1 MRTRSLQRRLVAV
14 ASLSAVAVLGIAGCT
29 STDEPAGGSSATV
42 DESVLGTPNKATGTP
57 VTIGFISEGKAAA
70 YDNTEEIRS
79 AQVAASYIN
88 DYLGGING
96 HPVNLKV
103 CEAQGNPATATDCAN
118 QMVSAGVPAVI
129 EGALGTVDQTVD
141 VLTKANVP
149 MVLHFTSSPKTLQT
163 PGVFGLMNGTASIF
177 GTPAALAKEN
187 NITQAA
193 IVSIDVPAAVAGAN
207 QLGKLTFGNAGAKA
221 EVVAIPPGTPDP
233 TPQITAANKNKPGL
247 YSVLG
252 TPDFCTP
259 VFKSIRSVAPDAEIV
274 AIDRCV
280 QPGAGESIPGGYEG
294 IKVGTTSNLDP
305 STEDV
310 KLLTAALAKYSDSTE
325 VTSNTGYG
333 WAPVLAFARAMNAAK
348 VTDLTPQTVAA
359 GMKSAPAQEY
369 PLTNGIMFQCNGKAF
384 PLSPNVCSSAGIVAT
399 ADENGDL
406 SDYQIVDDP
415 SLFVPPSR

>member
-1 MRTRSLQRRLVAV
+1 MRTRSLRRRMVAA

-29 STDEPAGGSSATV
+29 STDEPAAGSSAAV
-42 DESVLGTPNKATGTP
+42 DESVLGTPNKATGSP

-70 YDNTEEIRS
+70 YDNTEEIRA
-79 AQVAASYIN
+79 AQVAVSYIN

-96 HPVNLKV
+96 HPITLKT
-103 CEAQGNPATATDCAN
+103 CEAQGNPASATDCAN
-118 QMVSAGVPAVI
+118 QMVTAGVPAVI

-141 VLTKANVP
+141 VLTKANIPLV
-149 MVLHFTSSPKTLQT
+149 MHFTSSPKTMTT
-163 PGVFGLMNGTASIF
+163 PGVYGLMNGMASIF
-177 GTPAALAKEN
+177 GTPALLAKKEE
-187 NITQAA
+187 IKQAA
-193 IVSIDVPAAVAGAN
+193 MVSIDVPAAISAAN

-233 TPQITAANKNKPGL
+233 TPQITAANKNKPGM

-259 VFKSIRSVAPDAEIV
+259 VFKSVRSIAPDAEIV

-294 IKVGTTSNLDP
+294 IKVGTTVNLDP
-305 STEDV
+305 ATEDV
-310 KLLTAALAKYSDSTE
+310 KLLTAALDKYSDSTE
-325 VTSNTGYG
+325 VSSNTGYG

-348 VTDLTPQTVAA
+348 VTDLTPQTVTD
-359 GMKSAPAQEY
+359 GLKSAPAQEY
-369 PLTNGIMFQCNGKAF
+369 PLTNGITFQCNGKAF

-399 ADENGDL
+399 ANENGDL
-406 SDYQIVDDP
+406 SNYEILDDP
-415 SLFVPPSR
+415 SLFVPPNR